1 MWNFYDMF
9 QVVWASGVVS
19 VLVLKIFYAA
29 VGMLYFPHLY
39 KISRSFADHPS
50 KILIIKVNKFYTGF
64 TKNRRVYT
72 PSQHFIHLAIRCY
85 AEKYLITQI
94 QYRRFQKKKYTKYM
108 LPGILLYIYKFQMT
122 YFPKSSLWWLYGD
135 L

>member
-64 TKNRRVYT
+64 TKNRRVN
-72 PSQHFIHLAIRCY
+72 PQVNIS
-85 AEKYLITQI
+85 
-94 QYRRFQKKKYTKYM
+94 
-108 LPGILLYIYKFQMT
+108 YI
-122 YFPKSSLWWLYGD
+122 
-135 L
+135 